1 MIEKTMMELEGME
14 DEIDLS
20 MIDEAD
26 LEMLWRQ

>member
-26 LEMLWRQ
+26 LEML